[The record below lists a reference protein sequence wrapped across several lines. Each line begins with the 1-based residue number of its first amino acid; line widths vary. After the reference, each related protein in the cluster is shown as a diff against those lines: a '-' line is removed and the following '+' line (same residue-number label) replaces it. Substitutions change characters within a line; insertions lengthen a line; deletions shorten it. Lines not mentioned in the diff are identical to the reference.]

1 MVAQNLSDAS
11 PDADTP
17 TRDPN
22 GHNTT
27 TVPWDNIAAVGL
39 WQSGTAECGCAEH
52 RHADDSDEYSGG
64 APATL
69 HDPGRC
75 ARGRG
80 DAELDPRLA
89 RHLNIPAPDDT
100 ATVSVTAAELAGVL
114 RGVPADQALA
124 AVAQER
130 ESEAAYAAAGIER
143 IERRLALAAE
153 LDERGLGGDLV
164 ARLRDQLPPP
174 KPRRRYLPLLQDV
187 DGRVP
192 RCGKCGRTRPAGAG
206 AGTSKPAAAAGVPPI
221 GNLGGAQF
229 TVPPAPGVAPAPG
242 GVPPIGTLGGPA
254 PVTRAVPPTATTSP
268 APVAPPDPDEAE
280 LAAATAALEENP
292 EDSFAIAV
300 LDRHDEKARL
310 RTELA
315 PYLSQLLD
323 QNMLEVEMDV
333 LMDLTLAERAE
344 VMEAALSTRL
354 TRLGLTIGKL
364 DPAGRNAKRAWLR
377 LREGAA
383 GKWTTDELAPFSDAQ
398 MQQLM
403 NPTPVQVT
411 IMQLFY
417 DIGIHLLAGGGGIGK
432 TWIALAA
439 CRAAVP
445 PVPIPGRDH
454 PYAVYLDMDQNYEL
468 HQRAGWLG
476 MRWEDIQNRRV
487 ELMDVPA
494 EAAKR
499 GSGAVAMLRSV
510 VAGLIEN
517 PPRVVV
523 VDSLTRIMSELG
535 EDSDNGDAITRVMS
549 IFNDLARVCCVIVLD
564 HTGHGDQTR
573 PKGSA
578 AKKDASRVVLTVE
591 GTGFDAETYPHV
603 IAGGKVHITKD
614 RSGGVKRMHAD
625 PSDKTAVPVL
635 GLIRVDFDEANGKAA
650 VEIVPQKAIE
660 AAETRRKS
668 DEGVAAAEE
677 ARVAITAAVRDAGA
691 PMAPDAIEKS
701 VWPQFEGREKFTRND
716 FRKTLKGMFGKELI
730 ESGGT
735 GRGGGKRYCL
745 PGQSA

>member
-1 MVAQNLSDAS
+1 MVARDSVDATV
-11 PDADTP
+11 DADTP
-17 TRDPN
+17 TPESDAPNPN
-22 GHNTT
+22 GDNAATSI
-27 TVPWDNIAAVGL
+27 PWDDIAAAGL
-39 WQSGTAECGCAEH
+39 WQSSRAACGCSEH
-52 RHADDSDEYSGG
+52 RHADDRADEYSGGTG

-75 ARGRG
+75 TRGRS

-89 RHLNIPAPDDT
+89 RHLGVAVPDGAT
-100 ATVSVTAAELAGVL
+100 TVSMTPEELAGAL

-124 AVAQER
+124 AVATER
-130 ESEAAYAAAGIER
+130 AAEAPFTAAGLEHIAAKR
-143 IERRLALAAE
+143 SLAADCDAA
-153 LDERGLGGDLV
+153 LDAVL
-164 ARLRDQLPPP
+164 
-174 KPRRRYLPLLQDV
+174 
-187 DGRVP
+187 
-192 RCGKCGRTRPAGAG
+192 
-206 AGTSKPAAAAGVPPI
+206 AGTLTMEDAAKMFAQIRTKHSIPDQPVHPVAPAAP
-221 GNLGGAQF
+221 F
-229 TVPPAPGVAPAPG
+229 KVPPAPGV
-242 GVPPIGTLGGPA
+242 VPPAGQVPGAA
-254 PVTRAVPPTATTSP
+254 PT
-268 APVAPPDPDEAE
+268 PVAPPDPDMAAM
-280 LAAATAALEENP
+280 AAAAAALAVNPDDVIATKIAERYEEQVQL
-292 EDSFAIAV
+292 EFD
-300 LDRHDEKARL
+300 
-310 RTELA
+310 LA
-315 PYLSQLLD
+315 SYLGWFD
-323 QNMLEVEMDV
+323 DPTMRAVEMEI

-344 VMEAALSTRL
+344 VVEAALSGQL
-354 TRLGLTIGKL
+354 HRLGLKIGSFDAK
-364 DPAGRNAKRAWLR
+364 GRGAQRAWLR

-417 DIGIHLLAGGGGIGK
+417 DIGVHLLAGGGGIGK

-510 VAGLIEN
+510 VAGLVEN

-591 GTGFDAETYPHV
+591 GTGFDAESYPHV

-677 ARVAITAAVRDAGA
+677 ARAAILAAVRDAGA

-745 PGQSA
+745 PGQGA